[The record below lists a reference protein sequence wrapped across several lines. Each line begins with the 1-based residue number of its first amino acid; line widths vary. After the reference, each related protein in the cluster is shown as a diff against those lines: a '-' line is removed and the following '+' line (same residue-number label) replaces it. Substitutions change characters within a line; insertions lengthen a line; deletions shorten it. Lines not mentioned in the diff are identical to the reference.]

1 MTSRNY
7 ERDTGRDGVF
17 QVMNPEG
24 EIYSINTADTNS
36 PFYGAAWANILS
48 KKDRGEFLRGRAAIR
63 RFSRDDRFA
72 GYSVDIDGINAFLP
86 ASKAGWFRETSCD
99 ACGKFL
105 ALKIESVYVNGDKS
119 GTLIVN
125 ANAPIKYVLNR
136 QNSNFNAASAVYSLA
151 IDYDRNM
158 LIFPWLNGSI
168 IAVNITDAQRIAY
181 YSGISP
187 DPNELTGYYWRLQM
201 IGMLSM
207 SCLFAGPL
215 EVLV

>member
-1 MTSRNY
+1 MTSRIY

-24 EIYSINTADTNS
+24 EIYSINTADANS
-36 PFYGAAWANILS
+36 PFYGTAWANILS
-48 KKDRGEFLRGRAAIR
+48 KKERGEFLRGRAAIR

-86 ASKAGWFRETSCD
+86 ASKAGWFREASCD

-136 QNSNFNAASAVYSLA
+136 QNSSLNAASAVYSLA

-168 IAVNITDAQRIAY
+168 IAANITDAQRIAY

-187 DPNELTGYYWRLQM
+187 DPNELTGYYWRLQI

>member
-1 MTSRNY
+1 MLMTSRNC
-7 ERDTGRDGVF
+7 ETESEGVF

-24 EIYSINTADTNS
+24 ELYSINTADTNS
-36 PFYGAAWANILS
+36 PFYGAAWADILS
-48 KKDRGEFLRGRAAIR
+48 KKERGEFLRGRAAIR

-86 ASKAGWFRETSCD
+86 ASKAGRFREASYD

-105 ALKIESVYVNGDKS
+105 ALKIESVYVNGNKA

-125 ANAPIKYVLNR
+125 ASAPIKYVLHR
-136 QNSNFNAASAVYSLA
+136 QNSNFNAGSAVHSLA
-151 IDYDRNM
+151 IDYDRGM
-158 LIFPWLNGSI
+158 LIFPWLNGSF
-168 IAVNITDAQRIAY
+168 IAVNLVDAQRIAY

-187 DPNELTGYYWRLQM
+187 NPNELTGYYWQLQI

-207 SCLFAGPL
+207 SCLLAAPL